1 MPEQLTVLVPC
12 KNERRNIRPCI
23 ESVRGIADEILVA
36 DSGSTD
42 GTLEVVR
49 SLGGCRLI
57 EREYVNS
64 ADFKNWAIPQAS
76 HAWVLIIDADERL
89 TPALAAEI
97 RCVLNAPSDAIDG
110 YWIDRRNHYLG
121 HPIRHCGWSPDSV
134 LRLFRRDRSR
144 YQQRWVHAEI
154 QLDAPRLGRLRQPML
169 HYTTWTIDQ
178 YVEKLNRYGTWGA
191 MNFVA
196 EAKSPGL
203 TALFLTAPIRF
214 LQLYFLRLG
223 FLDGVPGFQVCMFA
237 AFYSFL
243 KKAKLWEMH
252 HAVAQPDAEAGREA
266 GSQQDASRQAA

>member
-1 MPEQLTVLVPC
+1 MRERLTVLIPC
-12 KNERRNIRPCI
+12 KNEQRNIKLCI
-23 ESVRGIADEILVA
+23 DSVRAVADEIVVA

-42 GTLEVVR
+42 GTLDIVR

-57 EREYVNS
+57 HRDYVNS
-64 ADFKNWAIPQAS
+64 ADFKNWAIPQAGNS
-76 HAWVLIIDADERL
+76 WVLIVDADERL

-97 RCVLNAPSDAIDG
+97 RRTLDSPSDGIDG

-144 YQQRWVHAEI
+144 YQCRWVHAEI
-154 QLDAPRLGRLRQPML
+154 QLDSFRVGRLREPML
-169 HYTTWTIDQ
+169 HFTTWTIDQ

-191 MNFVA
+191 QNFRD
-196 EAKSPGL
+196 EEKSPGVV
-203 TALFLTAPIRF
+203 AMFLAAPLRF
-214 LQLYFLRLG
+214 FQLYFLRLG

-243 KKAKLWEMH
+243 KKAKLWEMR
-252 HAVAQPDAEAGREA
+252 HAVAQPGAEAEL
-266 GSQQDASRQAA
+266 SAALRDGGKRAA